1 MEQDAVASTSRA
13 TPPRS
18 DTKPKRSRRIYDV
31 DGKCRP
37 LFPHRGSRTRSRLSL
52 VSSSSDRT
60 TKTDVGSLPGV
71 QWTLS
76 SYKPGSGVAEL
87 RSADLTKLWQ
97 SDGNQPHLINIQFA
111 RRTCVTHLSLY
122 LDVKQDDSY
131 TPTKIAVRGGTNYHD
146 LTLVRQRTFDTPQG
160 WKHFSMTMGS
170 VDASANEEDEDA
182 QEGDADGAE
191 AKGEVGD
198 DEEEDAG
205 DGIRVWL
212 IQVCILANHL
222 NGKDTHIRRLV
233 VFGPKTQGATAG
245 SSAGIKRGPANGL
258 AYAMPPA
265 KTRTPLSASGN
276 GQDVTLAQL
285 LSIQSAAR
293 EEEEAQGE
301 EEQGAVGAPAR
312 RSGLNLF
319 GNIR

>member
-1 MEQDAVASTSRA
+1 MQQNAEASTSRGA
-13 TPPRS
+13 AQSPPTA

-31 DGKCRP
+31 D
-37 LFPHRGSRTRSRLSL
+37 
-52 VSSSSDRT
+52 DRT
-60 TKTDVGSLPGV
+60 TKTDVGSSPGT

-76 SYKPGSGVAEL
+76 SYKPGSGVSEL
-87 RSADLTKLWQ
+87 RSPDLTKLWQ

-111 RRTCVTHLSLY
+111 RRTCVTHLSIY

-131 TPTKIAVRGGTNYHD
+131 TPTKIAVRAGTNYHD

-160 WKHFSMTMGS
+160 WKHFSMTIGS
-170 VDASANEEDEDA
+170 VDASVNEEDEDG
-182 QEGDADGAE
+182 QEGEE
-191 AKGEVGD
+191 AKGEDGED
-198 DEEEDAG
+198 EDEEDGG

-233 VFGPKTQGATAG
+233 VFGPKTNGAPAG
-245 SSAGIKRGPANGL
+245 GDAGTKRAPTNGL
-258 AYAMPPA
+258 TYAMPPT
-265 KTRTPLSASGN
+265 KTRTALSSSGN

-293 EEEEAQGE
+293 EGEAAQGE
-301 EEQGAVGAPAR
+301 DEEGAIGGPAR
-312 RSGLNLF
+312 RSALNLF